1 MCKCENDETE
11 GEKKMKT
18 EATCKIFGVEMT
30 LRAVKAGSGELSILF
45 PLRPR
50 NAKAHVI
57 LAIQVLKAK

>member
-1 MCKCENDETE
+1 
-11 GEKKMKT
+11 
-18 EATCKIFGVEMT
+18 MT